1 MKDIVVYLTE
11 NDSDTDTV
19 KYGKIAF
26 DQTKKFFNT
35 INKHLDF
42 EVELKTN
49 ADRDMCWITGTYKKY
64 KFYFFINYFYDNKTY
79 QIDYKDIIYHYTI
92 GIDKDN
98 IHSDTIESTLKN
110 INDIKSVT
118 KDLDASIA
126 KIS

>member
-11 NDSDTDTV
+11 NDSESA
-19 KYGKIAF
+19 KYRKIAF

-35 INKHLDF
+35 INKHSDF

-49 ADRDMCWITGTYKKY
+49 ADKDMCWITGTYKKY
-64 KFYFFINYFYDNKTY
+64 SFSFFINYFYDNKTY

-92 GIDKDN
+92 GIN
-98 IHSDTIESTLKN
+98 QETIESTFKN
-110 INDIKSVT
+110 INDINLVI
-118 KDLDASIA
+118 KDLDNSIE

>member
-11 NDSDTDTV
+11 SSSDQI
-19 KYGKIAF
+19 KYNKIAF
-26 DQTKKFFNT
+26 DKTQKFFNT
-35 INKHLDF
+35 INKHSDF

-98 IHSDTIESTLKN
+98 IHSDTIESTFKN

>member
-11 NDSDTDTV
+11 NNSDAV

-35 INKHLDF
+35 INKHSDF

-49 ADRDMCWITGTYKKY
+49 ADRDMCWITGTYKEY

>member
-11 NDSDTDTV
+11 NNSDAV